1 MLRQRKA
8 REKARNRK
16 SGSPGLEETKI
27 HKGLTEKVQRIL
39 PDARIIL
46 TSLPHVPL
54 IRLYLLSEDYPR
66 GPVSPQEAEKIMAAP
81 PYWSFCWASGQVLAG
96 WILDHKEVVA
106 GQKILDFGAGSGVIA
121 IAAALAGA
129 RQVVA
134 LDIDPVACEAVKVN
148 ADLNK
153 VHVQVTD
160 DFEKAAAS
168 RIDVLFAADVLYDM
182 DNFPFLE
189 RFAQT
194 AGEVYVAD
202 SRAKD
207 LSVPPYR
214 KIGGGTSVSWPDL
227 DEPAE
232 FRQVSI
238 YHASSSPRH
247 GNRR

>member
-1 MLRQRKA
+1 
-8 REKARNRK
+8 
-16 SGSPGLEETKI
+16 LEETPI
-27 HKGLTEKVQRIL
+27 HRGLTEQVQRIL
-39 PDARIIL
+39 PDARIVL
-46 TSLPHVPL
+46 TSLPQIPS

-96 WILDHKEVVA
+96 WILQHKEVVA
-106 GQKILDFGAGSGVIA
+106 GHTIVDFGAGSGVIA

-160 DFEKAAAS
+160 DFEKAAAAG
-168 RIDVLFAADVLYDM
+168 IEVLFAADVLYDKE
-182 DNFPFLE
+182 NFSFLD
-189 RFAQT
+189 RFARVACQ
-194 AGEVYVAD
+194 VYLAD
-202 SRAKD
+202 SRVRD
-207 LSVPPYR
+207 LSVQPYQ
-214 KIGGGTSVSWPDL
+214 KIGGGISVSWPDL

-238 YHASSSPRH
+238 YHADCRSFPRTC
-247 GNRR
+247 